1 MADRPC
7 QNAQALGPLSV
18 ANEGAEVAEQ
28 SPQIR
33 ANAVAD
39 KNKVLHNHAVQAH
52 PDKPTNQSIHT
63 RVEPRRH
70 KSPPPGTTRR
80 VRTP

>member
-1 MADRPC
+1 
-7 QNAQALGPLSV
+7 LSV

-39 KNKVLHNHAVQAH
+39 KSRVVLNHAVQAH
-52 PDKPTNQSIHT
+52 PDKPLPVVKEKRSS
-63 RVEPRRH
+63 RR
-70 KSPPPGTTRR
+70 KTGR
-80 VRTP
+80 